1 MNREACRPRPPYH
14 EILGWVGLEP
24 TTNAWRYRVKLV
36 AGCCTFPLTI
46 LVAESLPAPSPRI
59 AARASLKS
67 QQTVP
72 GQLRFFVCSPDLQA
86 NLPTERPRDF
96 PSQTMAMLD
105 FILGRPLASE
115 EDKDERVGPLAGL
128 SVFGLDALS
137 SAAYGPEAALTVLIP
152 LGIAGVGFGLPITV
166 AVSAILTIVYFS
178 YRQTISGYPEGAGSY
193 TVAKENLGTYAGI
206 LAAAALMIDYT
217 LNVAV
222 GISSGI
228 GALTSALPQLQPYT
242 LLLCLAVLLL
252 LTFFNLRGLREC
264 GLAFMPPTFLF
275 IGCLVFVLVIGI
287 VKAFVSGGHPQ
298 PVNPLPPPPNAH
310 EQITLWLFLK
320 AFAAGCT
327 AMTGVEAV
335 SNGVQAFKEPV
346 IDSARRTLTLIVGT
360 LILLLLGIAYLVSAY
375 HITATDPGSPGYQS
389 ILSLLTEAI
398 VGRGIFYYVT
408 IAAILLV
415 LCLSANTSFA
425 DFPRVCRTVSQ
436 DGFLPL
442 VFAVRGRRLVYT
454 QGIIVLTVLAGS
466 LLIFFNGVTDKL
478 IPLFAVGAFLAF
490 TLSQAGMVIHWS
502 RSTDRNARLSALI
515 NGTGA
520 IATAITFLI
529 VIVTKFAEG
538 AWLVV
543 IVLPLLFILMLSI
556 KRHYLRIA
564 LEVAVSGP
572 VRLERPREMI
582 AVVPI
587 DHLNILTE
595 KALQVAYGLS
605 KDIHILHVEE
615 EHSDRDFFSE
625 WRLDVQPSIDRAGLL
640 APKLVIL
647 KSPYRK
653 VITPILNYIWQL
665 EDKNP
670 QNVIA
675 VLVPQLVES
684 RWYYSLLH
692 NRRAAILKTVLLL
705 KGRNRILIV
714 NVPWNL
720 EKELPTKVA
729 DRRPLRDRFRA

>member
-1 MNREACRPRPPYH
+1 
-14 EILGWVGLEP
+14 
-24 TTNAWRYRVKLV
+24 
-36 AGCCTFPLTI
+36 
-46 LVAESLPAPSPRI
+46 
-59 AARASLKS
+59 
-67 QQTVP
+67 
-72 GQLRFFVCSPDLQA
+72 
-86 NLPTERPRDF
+86 
-96 PSQTMAMLD
+96 MAILD
-105 FILGRPLASE
+105 FILGRHLASD
-115 EDKDERVGPLAGL
+115 EDKDERVGPLAGV

-152 LGIAGVGFGLPITV
+152 LGIAGAGFGLPITV

-193 TVAKENLGTYAGI
+193 TVAKENLGTYAGL
-206 LAAAALMIDYT
+206 LAAAALMVDYT

-222 GISSGI
+222 GISAGI
-228 GALTSALPQLQPYT
+228 GALTSALAPLQPYT

-252 LTFFNLRGLREC
+252 LTFFNLRGLRES
-264 GLAFMPPTFLF
+264 GLAFMPPTYLF
-275 IGCLVFVLVIGI
+275 VGCLVLVVVIGI

-346 IDSARRTLTLIVGT
+346 VDSARRTLTLIVAI
-360 LILLLLGIAYLVSAY
+360 LIFLLLGIAYLVSAY
-375 HITATDPGSPGYQS
+375 RITATDPGSPGYQS
-389 ILSLLTEAI
+389 ILSMLTEAI

-425 DFPRVCRTVSQ
+425 DFPRVCRTVSE

-466 LLIFFNGVTDKL
+466 LLILFNGVTDRL
-478 IPLFAVGAFLAF
+478 IPLFAIGAFLAF
-490 TLSQAGMVIHWS
+490 TLSQAGMVMHWS
-502 RSTDRNARLSALI
+502 RSKDQNARLSAVV

-520 IATAITFLI
+520 IATAITLLI
-529 VIVTKFAEG
+529 VIATKFAEG

-543 IVLPLLFILMLSI
+543 IVVPLLFVLMLSI
-556 KRHYLRIA
+556 NRHYVRIGR
-564 LEVAVSGP
+564 EVAVSGP
-572 VRLERPREMI
+572 IRLEGPRKMI

-587 DHLNILTE
+587 DYLNVLAE
-595 KALQVAYGLS
+595 KALQIAYSLS
-605 KDIHILHVEE
+605 QDVHIVHIQEE
-615 EHSDRDFFSE
+615 QSDRDFSSE
-625 WRLDVQPSIDRAGLL
+625 WRLDVQPSIEQARL
-640 APKLVIL
+640 PKPNLVIL

-665 EDKNP
+665 EGKNP
-670 QNVIA
+670 ENVIA
-675 VLVPQLVES
+675 VLVPQLIES

-692 NRRAAILKTVLLL
+692 NRRADILKTVLLL
-705 KGRNRILIV
+705 KGRNRILIL

-720 EKELPTKVA
+720 EKELPAKVA
-729 DRRPLRDRFRA
+729 ARKELRDRFRA

>member
-1 MNREACRPRPPYH
+1 MP
-14 EILGWVGLEP
+14 IL
-24 TTNAWRYRVKLV
+24 
-36 AGCCTFPLTI
+36 
-46 LVAESLPAPSPRI
+46 
-59 AARASLKS
+59 
-67 QQTVP
+67 
-72 GQLRFFVCSPDLQA
+72 DL
-86 NLPTERPRDF
+86 
-96 PSQTMAMLD
+96 
-105 FILGRPLASE
+105 ILGRPLASD
-115 EDKDERVGPLAGL
+115 EDKDERVGPLAGI

-152 LGIAGVGFGLPITV
+152 LGVAGIGFSLPITI
-166 AVSAILTIVYFS
+166 AVSAILTVVYFS
-178 YRQTISGYPEGAGSY
+178 YRQTISGYPQGAGSY
-193 TVAKENLGTYAGI
+193 TVAKENLGTYAG
-206 LAAAALMIDYT
+206 LFAAAALMIDYT

-222 GISSGI
+222 GISAGI
-228 GALTSALPQLQPYT
+228 GALTSALPQLQPFT

-252 LTFFNLRGLREC
+252 LTFFNLRGLRES
-264 GLAFMPPTFLF
+264 GLAFMPPTYLF
-275 IGCLVFVLVIGI
+275 IGCLVVVLVIGI
-287 VKAFVSGGHPQ
+287 VKAVVSGGHPQ
-298 PVNPLPPPPNAH
+298 PVNPLPVPVNAH
-310 EQITLWLFLK
+310 QQITMWLFLK

-346 IDSARRTLTLIVGT
+346 VDSARRTLTLIVAI
-360 LILLLLGIAYLVSAY
+360 LILFLLGIAYLVSAY

-436 DGFLPL
+436 DGFLPAL
-442 VFAVRGRRLVYT
+442 FAVRGRRLVYT
-454 QGIIVLTVLAGS
+454 QGIVVLTVLAGS
-466 LLIFFNGVTDKL
+466 LLVLFNGVTDKL
-478 IPLFAVGAFLAF
+478 IPLFAIGAFLAF
-490 TLSQAGMVIHWS
+490 TLSQAGMVMHWA
-502 RSTDRNARLSALI
+502 RSKERNARLSAAV

-556 KRHYLRIA
+556 HRHYTRIGR
-564 LEVAVSGP
+564 EVAVSGP
-572 VRLERPREMI
+572 ICVERPRKMI

-587 DHLNILTE
+587 DYLNVLAE

-605 KDIHILHVEE
+605 QEIHIVHVQEE
-615 EHSDRDFFSE
+615 QSDRDFSSE
-625 WRLDVQPSIDRAGLL
+625 WRADVKPSIDLAGL
-640 APKLVIL
+640 PEPNLVIL

-653 VITPILNYIWQL
+653 VITPILNFIWQL
-665 EDKNP
+665 EGKNP
-670 QNVIA
+670 ESVIA
-675 VLVPQLVES
+675 VLVPQLIES
-684 RWYYSLLH
+684 RWYYGMLH
-692 NRRAAILKTVLLL
+692 NRRAEILKTLLL
-705 KGRNRILIV
+705 LNGRNRILII

-720 EKELPTKVA
+720 EKELPSDVFGRKE
-729 DRRPLRDRFRA
+729 LQDRFRV

>member
-1 MNREACRPRPPYH
+1 
-14 EILGWVGLEP
+14 
-24 TTNAWRYRVKLV
+24 
-36 AGCCTFPLTI
+36 
-46 LVAESLPAPSPRI
+46 
-59 AARASLKS
+59 
-67 QQTVP
+67 
-72 GQLRFFVCSPDLQA
+72 
-86 NLPTERPRDF
+86 
-96 PSQTMAMLD
+96 MAMLD
-105 FILGRPLASE
+105 FILGRHLASD
-115 EDKDERVGPLAGL
+115 EDKDERVGPLAGV

-152 LGIAGVGFGLPITV
+152 LGIAGVGFSLPITI
-166 AVSAILTIVYFS
+166 AVSVILTIVYFS

-193 TVAKENLGTYAGI
+193 TVAKENLGAYAG
-206 LAAAALMIDYT
+206 LFAAAALMIDYT

-222 GISSGI
+222 GISAGI
-228 GALTSALPQLQPYT
+228 GALTSALPPLQPYA

-252 LTFFNLRGLREC
+252 LAFFNLRGLRES
-264 GLAFMPPTFLF
+264 GLAFMPPTYLF
-275 IGCLVFVLVIGI
+275 IGCLVLVLVIGI
-287 VKAFVSGGHPQ
+287 VKAFVSGGHPH
-298 PVNPLPPPPNAH
+298 PVNPLPPPSNAH
-310 EQITLWLFLK
+310 QQITLWLFLK

-346 IDSARRTLTLIVGT
+346 VDSARRTLTLIVAI

-375 HITATDPGSPGYQS
+375 QITATDPGSPGYQS

-398 VGRGIFYYVT
+398 VGRGVFYYVT
-408 IAAILLV
+408 IASILLV

-466 LLIFFNGVTDKL
+466 LLILFNGVTDKL

-502 RSTDRNARLSALI
+502 RSKERNARLSAVI
-515 NGTGA
+515 NGIGA
-520 IATAITFLI
+520 VATTITFLI

-543 IVLPLLFILMLSI
+543 IVLPMLFILMLAIS
-556 KRHYLRIA
+556 RHYARIGR
-564 LEVAVSGP
+564 EVAVSGP

-587 DHLNILTE
+587 DHLNVLAE
-595 KALQVAYGLS
+595 RALQVAYGLS
-605 KDIHILHVEE
+605 QNIHVLHIQEE
-615 EHSDRDFFSE
+615 QSDRDFSSE
-625 WRLDVQPSIDRAGLL
+625 WRLDVQPSIDRTGLWG
-640 APKLVIL
+640 PKLVIL

-653 VITPILNYIWQL
+653 VITPILNYIWKL
-665 EDKNP
+665 EGENP
-670 QNVIA
+670 ENVIA
-675 VLVPQLVES
+675 VLVPELVES
-684 RWYYSLLH
+684 RWYYSFLH

-705 KGRNRILIV
+705 KGHNRILIV

-729 DRRPLRDRFRA
+729 DRRELRDRFRA

>member
-1 MNREACRPRPPYH
+1 MV
-14 EILGWVGLEP
+14 I
-24 TTNAWRYRVKLV
+24 
-36 AGCCTFPLTI
+36 
-46 LVAESLPAPSPRI
+46 
-59 AARASLKS
+59 
-67 QQTVP
+67 
-72 GQLRFFVCSPDLQA
+72 
-86 NLPTERPRDF
+86 
-96 PSQTMAMLD
+96 LD
-105 FILGRPLASE
+105 FILGRPLASD
-115 EDKDERVGPLAGL
+115 EDQDERVGSLAGI

-152 LGIAGVGFGLPITV
+152 LGVAGIGFSLPIII

-178 YRQTISGYPEGAGSY
+178 YRQTIAGYPQGAGSY
-193 TVAKENLGTYAGI
+193 TVAKENLGPYVGL
-206 LAAAALMIDYT
+206 LAAAALMVDYT

-222 GISSGI
+222 GISAGI

-252 LTFFNLRGLREC
+252 LTFFNLRGLRES
-264 GLAFMPPTFLF
+264 GLAFMPPTYLF
-275 IGCLVFVLVIGI
+275 IGCLVLVLVIGI

-298 PVNPLPPPPNAH
+298 PVNPLPPPVIAH
-310 EQITLWLFLK
+310 QQITLWLFLK

-335 SNGVQAFKEPV
+335 SNGIQAFKEPV
-346 IDSARRTLTLIVGT
+346 VDSARRTLTLIVAI

-375 HITATDPGSPGYQS
+375 KIAATDPGSPGYQS
-389 ILSLLTEAI
+389 ILSMLTEAI
-398 VGRGIFYYVT
+398 VGKGIFYYIT

-436 DGFLPL
+436 DGFLPAL
-442 VFAVRGRRLVYT
+442 FAVRGRRLVYT
-454 QGIIVLTVLAGS
+454 QGIVVLTVLAGS

-490 TLSQAGMVIHWS
+490 TLSQAGMVMHWTKS
-502 RSTDRNARLSALI
+502 KERNARLSAAM
-515 NGTGA
+515 NGIGA

-556 KRHYLRIA
+556 HRHYVRIGR
-564 LEVAVSGP
+564 EVAVSGP
-572 VRLERPREMI
+572 IRLESPKKMI

-587 DHLNILTE
+587 DYLNVLAE
-595 KALQVAYGLS
+595 KAIQLAYGLS
-605 KDIHILHVEE
+605 QEVHIVHVQEE
-615 EHSDRDFFSE
+615 QSDRDFSSE
-625 WRLDVQPSIDRAGLL
+625 WCVDVQPSIDRTGL
-640 APKLVIL
+640 PQPNLVIL
-647 KSPYRK
+647 KSRYRK
-653 VITPILNYIWQL
+653 VISPILNYIWQL
-665 EDKNP
+665 EGKNP
-670 QNVIA
+670 GDVIA
-675 VLVPQLVES
+675 VLIPQLIES

-692 NRRAAILKTVLLL
+692 NRRADILKTVLLL
-705 KGRNRILIV
+705 KGRNRIVIF

-720 EKELPTKVA
+720 EKELPTEVA
-729 DRRPLRDRFRA
+729 ERKELRDRFRS

>member
-1 MNREACRPRPPYH
+1 
-14 EILGWVGLEP
+14 
-24 TTNAWRYRVKLV
+24 
-36 AGCCTFPLTI
+36 
-46 LVAESLPAPSPRI
+46 
-59 AARASLKS
+59 
-67 QQTVP
+67 
-72 GQLRFFVCSPDLQA
+72 
-86 NLPTERPRDF
+86 
-96 PSQTMAMLD
+96 
-105 FILGRPLASE
+105 
-115 EDKDERVGPLAGL
+115 
-128 SVFGLDALS
+128 VFGLDALS

-152 LGIAGVGFGLPITV
+152 LGIAGVGFSLPITI
-166 AVSAILTIVYFS
+166 AVSVILTIVYFS

-193 TVAKENLGTYAGI
+193 TVAKENLGAYAG
-206 LAAAALMIDYT
+206 LFAAAALMIDYT

-222 GISSGI
+222 GISAGI
-228 GALTSALPQLQPYT
+228 GALTSALPPLQPYA

-252 LTFFNLRGLREC
+252 LAFFNLRGLRES
-264 GLAFMPPTFLF
+264 GLAFMPPTYLF
-275 IGCLVFVLVIGI
+275 IGCLVLVLVIGI

-298 PVNPLPPPPNAH
+298 PVNPLPPPSNAH
-310 EQITLWLFLK
+310 QQITLWLFLK

-346 IDSARRTLTLIVGT
+346 VDSARRTLTLIVAI

-375 HITATDPGSPGYQS
+375 QITATDPGSPGYQS

-398 VGRGIFYYVT
+398 VGRGVFYYVT
-408 IAAILLV
+408 IASILLV

-442 VFAVRGRRLVYT
+442 AFAVRGRRLVYT

-466 LLIFFNGVTDKL
+466 LLILFNGVTDKL

-502 RSTDRNARLSALI
+502 RSKERNARLSAVI
-515 NGTGA
+515 NGIGA
-520 IATAITFLI
+520 VATTITFLI

-543 IVLPLLFILMLSI
+543 IVLPMLFILMLAIS
-556 KRHYLRIA
+556 RHYARIGR
-564 LEVAVSGP
+564 EVAVSGP

-587 DHLNILTE
+587 DHLNVLAE
-595 KALQVAYGLS
+595 RALQVAYGLS
-605 KDIHILHVEE
+605 QNIHVLHIQEE
-615 EHSDRDFFSE
+615 QSDRDFSSE
-625 WRLDVQPSIDRAGLL
+625 WRLDVQPSIDRTGLWG
-640 APKLVIL
+640 PKLVIL

-653 VITPILNYIWQL
+653 VITPILNYIWKL
-665 EDKNP
+665 EGENP
-670 QNVIA
+670 ENVIA
-675 VLVPQLVES
+675 VLVPELVES
-684 RWYYSLLH
+684 RWYYSFLH

-729 DRRPLRDRFRA
+729 DRRELRDRFRA